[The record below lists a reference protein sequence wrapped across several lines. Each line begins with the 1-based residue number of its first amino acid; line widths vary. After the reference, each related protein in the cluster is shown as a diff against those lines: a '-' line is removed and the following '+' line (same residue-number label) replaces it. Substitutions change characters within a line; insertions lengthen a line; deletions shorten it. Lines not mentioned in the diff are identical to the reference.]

1 MNEQDKLN
9 ERYDL
14 TRGALERRGWFL
26 HSTPS
31 ETVWVNK
38 RTHGT
43 VSTGARLKVL
53 PEGSGKR
60 AMELEWFVHEN
71 HSRMMPVSN
80 KHKVMDA
87 ANRHWATKAYQ
98 KKNDKG
104 DRLQGL
110 VKTHEGGKV

>member
-1 MNEQDKLN
+1 MKIVDPLLAKLPKESADAIDQEITTRLSAWAKRAKHLVNEQDKLN

-38 RTHGT
+38 RTHET

-53 PEGSGKR
+53 PPE
-60 AMELEWFVHEN
+60 
-71 HSRMMPVSN
+71 
-80 KHKVMDA
+80 
-87 ANRHWATKAYQ
+87 
-98 KKNDKG
+98 KG
-104 DRLQGL
+104 LWSLNGL
-110 VKTHEGGKV
+110 YTRIICA